1 MGRNTALMYFR
12 LAVTAIADF
21 IAVRIELQ
29 ALGAEAFGTYSALVS
44 TVGMV
49 TFFSGALQG
58 AARRFLSVELGR
70 DGGNPRRCLMEIVS
84 VTFLLLVIV
93 VFALLPIGI
102 VMIPVKCSTELFVVL
117 AMMTMV
123 RFVLLP
129 FETLIAVES
138 RFAFLAAFSIVQG
151 VFSLAVAGVVWMCP
165 SLVAF
170 GLAKFVSATV
180 VLMCYGCYCNRHFTY
195 FTLHPGFLREAIR
208 DVGSFFSWSALGSVA
223 GLLKR
228 AGIIIVI
235 NLLVGATANAAYE
248 SACRIGSVIWM
259 LTDAFRTVYYPKIGF
274 AWGAGDGRT
283 FRQMTFTAFRC
294 SLLGFGL
301 LCGLIFAFAPQ
312 ILSVWLKD
320 VPVGT
325 VAFVRC
331 MAVRYFF
338 EALSTPFDSAVLVRG
353 RIARYQIVLTV
364 LLGSSCPLAYLFLAL
379 GCPVWTAEGAVALVT
394 FISFWYRLWMMRS
407 PGTPSS

>member
-29 ALGAEAFGTYSALVS
+29 ALGAEAFGTFSALIA
-44 TVGMV
+44 TIGMV
-49 TFFSGALQG
+49 TFYSGALQG

-70 DGGNPRRCLMEIVS
+70 DGGSPRRCLMEIVS
-84 VTFLLLVIV
+84 VTFLLLAIV
-93 VFALLPIGI
+93 VFALFPVGLL
-102 VMIPVKCSTELFVVL
+102 MIPVKCSTELFVVL
-117 AMMTMV
+117 AILTMV
-123 RFVLLP
+123 RFALLP

-138 RFAFLAAFSIVQG
+138 RFAFLAAFSVVQG
-151 VFSLAVAGVVWMCP
+151 VFSLAVAGVVWLCP
-165 SLVAF
+165 SLVVF
-170 GLAKFVSATV
+170 GLVKCVSATV
-180 VLMCYGCYCNRHFTY
+180 VFMCYVCYCKRHFSY
-195 FTLHPGFLREAIR
+195 FTLRPGFLREAIR

-259 LTDAFRTVYYPKIGF
+259 LTDAFRAVYYPQIGT
-274 AWGAGDGRT
+274 AWGANDRSAFHQAT
-283 FRQMTFTAFRC
+283 YHAFRC
-294 SLLGFGL
+294 SLWGFGL
-301 LCGLIFAFAPQ
+301 LCGILFAFAPQ
-312 ILSVWLKD
+312 IVSLWLGNA
-320 VPVGT
+320 PLGT
-325 VAFVRC
+325 AAFVRC
-331 MAVRYFF
+331 MAIRYFF

-353 RIARYQIVLTV
+353 RIACYEIVLTV
-364 LLGSSCPLAYLFLAL
+364 LLGASCPLAYVFLSW

-394 FISFWYRLWMMRS
+394 FISFWYRLGQMRKIEN
-407 PGTPSS
+407 PSS